1 MSDPQSDAKPS
12 VLVDPNA
19 SPSKSAPRLWS
30 DIAANACPVFG
41 CLGWIGLALVL
52 DPCDQ
57 SEQLA
62 RYFAALVNLILLGV
76 IGGTSTVLLLLG
88 LYWSR
93 RTDKRSSFRATRS
106 GKVASIMGLAIGS
119 LVLMLHLPNVLRY
132 LY

>member
-1 MSDPQSDAKPS
+1 MSEPQSDAKPS
-12 VLVDPNA
+12 GHVFPDT
-19 SPSKSAPRLWS
+19 SPLNPSPRLWS

-62 RYFAALVNLILLGV
+62 RFFAALMNLILLGV

-88 LYWSR
+88 LYWTR
-93 RTDKRSSFRATRS
+93 GTEKRTSFRATRL
-106 GKVASIMGLAIGS
+106 GKYAAMVGLAVGAI
-119 LVLMLHLPNVLRY
+119 VLLLHLPNVLRY

>member
-1 MSDPQSDAKPS
+1 MSEPQSDAKPS
-12 VLVDPNA
+12 GHVGPDTP
-19 SPSKSAPRLWS
+19 PSNPPQRLWS

-93 RTDKRSSFRATRS
+93 GTVKRSGFRATQL
-106 GKVASIMGLAIGS
+106 GKNAAKMGLAVGAI
-119 LVLMLHLPNVLRY
+119 VLLLHLPNVLRY

>member
-1 MSDPQSDAKPS
+1 M
-12 VLVDPNA
+12 
-19 SPSKSAPRLWS
+19 
-30 DIAANACPVFG
+30 FG

-93 RTDKRSSFRATRS
+93 GTVKRSGFRATQL
-106 GKVASIMGLAIGS
+106 GKNAAKMGLAVGAI
-119 LVLMLHLPNVLRY
+119 VLLLHLPNVLRY